1 MLIKKTACSIN
12 LKITHQNCSSNI
24 PSNILYYS
32 ARAPIPLFS
41 NTHLFTEL
49 EETKVLENS
58 GIGD

>member
-1 MLIKKTACSIN
+1 MLYFN
-12 LKITHQNCSSNI
+12 THVQHFI
-24 PSNILYYS
+24 S
-32 ARAPIPLFS
+32 ASANSLFS